1 MLLVGDIG
9 GTNGRF
15 ALVEQGSTR
24 PIEIDVEPAEAHATF
39 EDALGA
45 YLSRL
50 GETPRRAAFAVAG
63 PLDADGRGR
72 ITNRPA
78 WRIDPESLRRRF
90 GFEQALTLNDFVAQA
105 ASLPH
110 LEAGEQTPIG
120 DVRPTE
126 ATKAALGPG
135 TGLGVAALVREDGGG
150 WLPLPS
156 EGGHVGLAAGDQ
168 REAAAI
174 ERVRAKAGRVEAETL
189 LSGKGLPLLHAAL
202 GELDGRPAEGDAG
215 TPEIVDRAL
224 AREPAA
230 AETAR
235 VFLTMLA
242 RFAGDMALV
251 FGARG
256 GVYLCGGVT
265 PRLLP
270 VIDAPAFRAAFEAK
284 APHEAMM
291 REIATMLVT
300 SPVAGL
306 VGCAAY
312 AQRSGG

>member
-15 ALVEQGSTR
+15 GVVDGRATRPDEVAVEQG
-24 PIEIDVEPAEAHATF
+24 DAHASF
-39 EDALGA
+39 EDAVAA
-45 YLSRL
+45 YLEKL
-50 GETPRRAAFAVAG
+50 GETPPRAAFAVAG
-63 PLDADGRGR
+63 PLDAAGRGR

-78 WRIDPESLRRRF
+78 WTIDPDALARRF
-90 GFEQALTLNDFVAQA
+90 GFERVLTMNDFVAQA

-110 LEAGEQTPIG
+110 LRQDELSPIG
-120 DVRPTE
+120 AAVPRE

-135 TGLGVAALVREDGGG
+135 TGLGVAALVREPDGG
-150 WLPLPS
+150 WLPLAG
-156 EGGHVGLAAGDQ
+156 EGGHVELAAGDA

-174 ERVRAKAGRVEAETL
+174 EIVRRATRRVEAETL
-189 LSGKGLPLLHAAL
+189 LSGPGLPRLHAAL
-202 GELDGRPAEGDAG
+202 GELDGRTAAG
-215 TPEIVDRAL
+215 RVTAPELVAA
-224 AREPAA
+224 ARDGEPAA
-230 AETAR
+230 RETVR
-235 VFLTMLA
+235 LFLTMLA

-270 VIDAPAFRAAFEAK
+270 LIDEAAFRAAFEAK
-284 APHEAMM
+284 APHDGLM
-291 REIATMLVT
+291 REISTIVVT

-306 VGCAAY
+306 IGCAA
-312 AQRSGG
+312 AARRMLR